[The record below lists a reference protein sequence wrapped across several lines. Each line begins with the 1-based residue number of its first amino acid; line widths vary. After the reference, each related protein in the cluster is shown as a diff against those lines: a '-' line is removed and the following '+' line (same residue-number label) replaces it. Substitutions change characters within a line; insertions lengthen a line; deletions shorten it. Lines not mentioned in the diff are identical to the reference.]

1 MMEDDYYDPYQQES
15 GSSIVRWLFFGLIL
29 ILGVIGTVG
38 IAMLAP
44 VDMTPLYMIF
54 YIPMVVFGLYAT
66 FRWAQGKEIA
76 PTDIS
81 EDERILK
88 TMRKHALP
96 AQRTSQADVF
106 RCGNC
111 NNTFDYVNA
120 IPVDT
125 DIVRCPFCDTR
136 LHVE

>member
-1 MMEDDYYDPYQQES
+1 MMDDDYYDPYQQES
-15 GSSIVRWLFFGLIL
+15 RPSIVRWLFFGLIL

-44 VDMTPLYMIF
+44 VDMMPLYMVF
-54 YIPMVVFGLYAT
+54 YIPMVIFGLYAT
-66 FRWAQGKEIA
+66 YQWAQGREIA

-81 EDERILK
+81 EDDKILDS
-88 TMRKHALP
+88 MRKHALP
-96 AQRTSQADVF
+96 AQRIPGTDTF
-106 RCGNC
+106 RCENC
-111 NNTFDYVNA
+111 NNVFDYVNA